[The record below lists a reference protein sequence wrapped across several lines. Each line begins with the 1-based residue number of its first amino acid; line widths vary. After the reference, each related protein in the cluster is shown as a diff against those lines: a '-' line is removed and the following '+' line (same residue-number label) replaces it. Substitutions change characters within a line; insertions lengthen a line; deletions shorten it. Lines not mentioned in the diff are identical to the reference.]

1 MNISELS
8 AKIKITVEQQ
18 ELAKLNDALEEVKK
32 KIKEFSKRVDE
43 SQEKQKKSSEQT
55 EKVAEKTEEAAKAT
69 EKQADA
75 TEDLADKTKKATS
88 EMHGFMGVLSRVV
101 HYMQKLL
108 LAGFAGGTVLERM
121 YEKAGKLG
129 ASLRLMSTDFSL
141 DPESLQKWQ
150 MMAEQ
155 AGVSSDAMERM
166 LSTATEMKRLAV
178 QNPAYLPDALNIAGI
193 RPANYR
199 TPEALMKAILS
210 TSLRFRDEQ
219 KRMAWLDAAGFKDAA
234 AANLIAKQY
243 AKGGAYDNAFFLSNE
258 NVEKLRKVKIA
269 ISTINRL
276 SESVK
281 NNFLAAISDEFVA
294 QIESICKYVIDT
306 VHSVEKFMTRHGG
319 FKKVLSDIGGLAS
332 KVSSVANGF
341 AAAFKFISQ
350 FGALT
355 VLIAG
360 FGVALGVVLKIVDS
374 IVASFQQAVS
384 MAGTLRQ
391 FIAGFV
397 AMKIGEMIDSGSI
410 APEYVEDAKKLQ
422 SAYLKGAG
430 VYQDPKMVSKTLNNI
445 LEWITGIPAKIAN
458 ALVSVLESAMFKAI
472 DYLIDSILTLWAD
485 SQLPFSDWAKEA
497 LFNRYIV
504 RPDRTPEQKEF
515 VKNYIQ
521 GIQKETDTAEETGRS
536 NRYFRSGNTPFSF
549 ATEEQSAAVDLAK
562 NLIKLTDYGR
572 NLHNLSKSDAIR
584 VQSILEKFYNK
595 GYIDYTD
602 TGYKEIVQYVN
613 NNFNFSDYT
622 KDMNLTNKVKEAATE
637 GSSQG
642 FKQGMKN
649 TAGVM

>member
-43 SQEKQKKSSEQT
+43 SQEKQKKAEEQT

-75 TEDLADKTKKATS
+75 TDELADKTKKATS

-129 ASLRLMSTDFSL
+129 ASLRLMSTDFNL

-243 AKGGAYDNAFFLSNE
+243 AKGGSYDNAFFLSNE
-258 NVEKLRKVKIA
+258 NVEKLTKVNVA

-281 NNFLAAISDEFVA
+281 NNFLAAISDDFVA

-350 FGALT
+350 FGAFT

-374 IVASFQQAVS
+374 IVASFQQAVA

-397 AMKIGEMIDSGSI
+397 AMKIGEMIDSGAI

-430 VYQDPKMVSKTLNNI
+430 VYQDPKLVTKTLNNI

-485 SQLPFSDWAKEA
+485 SGLPFSEMARDILYSRYSRISEGDRTDRQRAFIKDYSDRVGKQVEGDVPPPKTLSSLKTA
-497 LFNRYIV
+497 LFGSNEEKKLESERV
-504 RPDRTPEQKEF
+504 RASGIGTQFLSLFSNIKNFSDKDAVKAVKLLQMMNKEGSLD
-515 VKNYIQ
+515 VMPTKMRDNIIDIQ
-521 GIQKETDTAEETGRS
+521 NVVNI
-536 NRYFRSGNTPFSF
+536 NGNE
-549 ATEEQSAAVDLAK
+549 TEEQQIQKVKKAMTGGVLEGLQASAALQ
-562 NLIKLTDYGR
+562 NG
-572 NLHNLSKSDAIR
+572 
-584 VQSILEKFYNK
+584 
-595 GYIDYTD
+595 
-602 TGYKEIVQYVN
+602 
-613 NNFNFSDYT
+613 
-622 KDMNLTNKVKEAATE
+622 
-637 GSSQG
+637 
-642 FKQGMKN
+642 
-649 TAGVM
+649 